1 MDFTQFLIYLT
12 VFALGAALGIFLSRF
27 IVKRELAKNPPISED
42 MIAAMLKGMG
52 QPATPK
58 RVKQIVKQ
66 MKEAGQKK

>member
-1 MDFTQFLIYLT
+1 MDWSQFFIYITLF
-12 VFALGAALGIFLSRF
+12 VAGVALGIFLARF
-27 IVKRELAKNPPISED
+27 IVKREMAKNPPISED

-58 RVKQIVKQ
+58 RVKQITKQ